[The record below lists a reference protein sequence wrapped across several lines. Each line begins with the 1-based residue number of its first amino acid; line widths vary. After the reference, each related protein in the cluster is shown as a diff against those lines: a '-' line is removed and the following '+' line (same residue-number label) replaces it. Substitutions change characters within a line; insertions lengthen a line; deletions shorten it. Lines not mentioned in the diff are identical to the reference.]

1 MKRKVI
7 VHPPCP
13 ECEQQ
18 MFASGGNWIQGV
30 ENSIEQ
36 RGTEGKCSGSNFGGP
51 GCPQGSRQYNLAKTF
66 RKMAA
71 ERKKALGGSTAP
83 MGTDIDKY
91 GKSRTNALQGF
102 VSNNARNAVMEDF
115 IVSGEIF
122 DYGGISGDMSV
133 YGYDPARAQLDPYI
147 KQMTAQSQNIQN
159 SLKGGL
165 NAWNTAGNIFTT
177 QEHLKFNEKFLT
189 PEQKAAIDRYKKD
202 PNTYDANKLIETSG
216 FAISPNQVS
225 FNRYGGVPKF
235 ALAGANTPAITP
247 TDSSYWQ
254 NLFMGQGESSYT
266 KPESK
271 TVERVGQKEIPK
283 ENLTTEERM
292 RRAWTDS
299 YNLSTGYETKVAAR
313 NQAKMDEEKQRRQ
326 SLLAEGE
333 AERRAEIAATY
344 IPGWDANIYFDDL
357 LRESR
362 ARTGQAPLPES
373 LNNESPYSSNKT
385 TYPSTTSTTTKTND
399 NTTKTNTT
407 KTNTTKTQT
416 ADARTAQDAMN
427 RKEGTASTAST
438 QPGTKTTTPLGNVS
452 DDEIAGQTTG
462 TGTSTVYNNP
472 QSYMS
477 SRSGYTTTRRA
488 LSPGNRIRSNYYQ
501 ETYSLPQ
508 GAYTPGTQQGQPGPS
523 PAVTQYGVVDPTT
536 GAVYANKPLEG
547 FQVFVPKARTT
558 AVNKEALEAEK
569 QAIDDNDQIYD
580 VVEDPTMI
588 AAYGGN
594 VPMFVDGGE
603 GVYETPWGQ
612 NEYAQYSETQ
622 ELDDDAKARR
632 YATTIGAKYDTAAM
646 IGNLINEP
654 NYRNAVANRTQA
666 QNVFTPMAGN
676 RGMNTFNP
684 IGVQAPNRQTPVQFA
699 GMARYGGSK
708 YKSGGAKKFK
718 EGGTYN
724 LSQAEINQ
732 ILAMGGEIE
741 YVD

>member
-30 ENSIEQ
+30 ENSIER

-51 GCPQGSRQYNLAKTF
+51 DCPQGSRQYNLAKTF

-115 IVSGEIF
+115 IVSGEMF

-165 NAWNTAGNIFTT
+165 NAWNTASNIFTT

-216 FAISPNQVS
+216 FAINPNQVS

-235 ALAGANTPAITP
+235 DLAGANTPAITP
-247 TDSSYWQ
+247 TNSSYWQ
-254 NLFMGQGESSYT
+254 NLSMGD
-266 KPESK
+266 P
-271 TVERVGQKEIPK
+271 KETAE
-283 ENLTTEERM
+283 ENLTMAERM
-292 RRAWTDS
+292 RRAWADS
-299 YNLSTGYETKVAAR
+299 YTLPVGHTVRVAAA
-313 NQAKMDEEKQRRQ
+313 NQAKMDEKEQRRQ
-326 SLLAEGE
+326 SLLAEDE

-344 IPGWDANIYFDDL
+344 PAGWDANIYFDDL

-373 LNNESPYSSNKT
+373 LNNESPYFSNKT
-385 TYPSTTSTTTKTND
+385 AYPSTTPTSTTTNTTTPTSTTPTTTKTN
-399 NTTKTNTT
+399 TKKTNTST
-407 KTNTTKTQT
+407 TQT
-416 ADARTAQDAMN
+416 ADARTAQAAMN
-427 RKEGTASTAST
+427 RQKGTASTAST

-462 TGTSTVYNNP
+462 TRTSTVYNNP

-477 SRSGYTTTRRA
+477 SRSGHTTTRRA

-569 QAIDDNDQIYD
+569 QAIADNDQIYD

-594 VPMFVDGGE
+594 VPMFVEGGE

-646 IGNLINEP
+646 VGNLINEP
-654 NYRNAVANRTQA
+654 NYRDAVANRTQA
-666 QNVFTPMAGN
+666 QNVFTPMVGN

-684 IGVQAPNRQTPVQFA
+684 IGVQAPNRQTPLQFA

>member
-51 GCPQGSRQYNLAKTF
+51 DCPQGSRQYNLAKTF
-66 RKMAA
+66 RKMDA

-159 SLKGGL
+159 TLKGGL
-165 NAWNTAGNIFTT
+165 NAWDTASNIFTT

-202 PNTYDANKLIETSG
+202 PNTYDANKLIETSR
-216 FAISPNQVS
+216 FAINPNQVS

-235 ALAGANTPAITP
+235 DLAGANTPATPP
-247 TDSSYWQ
+247 TDDSYWDR
-254 NLFMGQGESSYT
+254 LFTIEGNTYLKSGPGALARLGAANRARIYE
-266 KPESK
+266 
-271 TVERVGQKEIPK
+271 KE
-283 ENLTTEERM
+283 
-292 RRAWTDS
+292 
-299 YNLSTGYETKVAAR
+299 
-313 NQAKMDEEKQRRQ
+313 QRRQ
-326 SLLAEGE
+326 RLLAEGE
-333 AERRAEIAATY
+333 AERKAEIAAAYTS
-344 IPGWDANIYFDDL
+344 GWDPNVYLDDL

-385 TYPSTTSTTTKTND
+385 TYPSTGTTSTGTTS
-399 NTTKTNTT
+399 NTKKTNTST
-407 KTNTTKTQT
+407 TQT

-427 RKEGTASTAST
+427 RQKGTGSTAST

-523 PAVTQYGVVDPTT
+523 PAVTQYGVVDPTA

-569 QAIDDNDQIYD
+569 QAIADNDQIYD

-594 VPMFVDGGE
+594 VPMFVEGGE

-632 YATTIGAKYDTAAM
+632 YATTIGAKYDTAAI

>member
-30 ENSIEQ
+30 ENSIER

-51 GCPQGSRQYNLAKTF
+51 DCPQGSRQYNLAKTF

-159 SLKGGL
+159 TLKDGL
-165 NAWNTAGNIFTT
+165 NAWNTAGNILTT

-216 FAISPNQVS
+216 FAINPNQVS

-235 ALAGANTPAITP
+235 DLAGANTPATPP
-247 TDSSYWQ
+247 TDDSLWDR
-254 NLFMGQGESSYT
+254 LFTIEGNTYLKSGPGY
-266 KPESK
+266 
-271 TVERVGQKEIPK
+271 
-283 ENLTTEERM
+283 LA
-292 RRAWTDS
+292 RR
-299 YNLSTGYETKVAAR
+299 GAA
-313 NQAKMDEEKQRRQ
+313 NQARTHEKELRRQ
-326 SLLAEGE
+326 RLLAEGE

-344 IPGWDANIYFDDL
+344 MPGWDANAYVDEV
-357 LRESR
+357 LRASQE
-362 ARTGQAPLPES
+362 RTGRAQSAPYM
-373 LNNESPYSSNKT
+373 SPYNFGFNRNGYPSATSDATFPSETTVNT
-385 TYPSTTSTTTKTND
+385 TYPSTTTGTTT
-399 NTTKTNTT
+399 NTKKTNT
-407 KTNTTKTQT
+407 KKTQT
-416 ADARTAQDAMN
+416 ADARTAQAAMN
-427 RKEGTASTAST
+427 RQEGTGSTSST
-438 QPGTKTTTPLGNVS
+438 QPGTKTTMPVGNVS
-452 DDEIAGQTTG
+452 DDEVAGQTTG

-569 QAIDDNDQIYD
+569 QAIADNDQIYD
-580 VVEDPTMI
+580 VVEEPTMI

-632 YATTIGAKYDTAAM
+632 YATTIGAKYDTAAI

>member
-30 ENSIEQ
+30 ENSIEL

-51 GCPQGSRQYNLAKTF
+51 GCPQGSRQYNLAKRF

-159 SLKGGL
+159 TLKGGL
-165 NAWNTAGNIFTT
+165 NAWDTASNIFTT

-202 PNTYDANKLIETSG
+202 PNTYDANKLIETSR
-216 FAISPNQVS
+216 FAINPNQVS

-235 ALAGANTPAITP
+235 DLAGANTPATPP
-247 TDSSYWQ
+247 TDDSYWDR
-254 NLFMGQGESSYT
+254 LFTIEGNTYLKSGPGALARLGAANRARIYE
-266 KPESK
+266 
-271 TVERVGQKEIPK
+271 KE
-283 ENLTTEERM
+283 
-292 RRAWTDS
+292 
-299 YNLSTGYETKVAAR
+299 
-313 NQAKMDEEKQRRQ
+313 QRRQ
-326 SLLAEGE
+326 RLLAEGE
-333 AERRAEIAATY
+333 AERKAEIAATVT
-344 IPGWDANIYFDDL
+344 PGWDANIYFDDL
-357 LRESR
+357 LRASR

-385 TYPSTTSTTTKTND
+385 TYPSTTPTSTTTND

-416 ADARTAQDAMN
+416 ADARTVQDAMN
-427 RKEGTASTAST
+427 RQKGTASTAST

-477 SRSGYTTTRRA
+477 SRGGYTTTRRA

-523 PAVTQYGVVDPTT
+523 PAVTQYGVVDPTA

-547 FQVFVPKARTT
+547 FQVFVPKGRTT
-558 AVNKEALEAEK
+558 PVNKEALEAEK

-594 VPMFVDGGE
+594 VPMFVEGGE

-632 YATTIGAKYDTAAM
+632 YATTIGAKYDTAAI

>member
-7 VHPPCP
+7 VYPPCP

-30 ENSIEQ
+30 ENSIER

-51 GCPQGSRQYNLAKTF
+51 DCPQGSRQYNLAKTF

-159 SLKGGL
+159 TLKGGL
-165 NAWNTAGNIFTT
+165 NAWNTAGNILTT

-216 FAISPNQVS
+216 FAINPNQVS

-235 ALAGANTPAITP
+235 DLAGANTPAITP
-247 TDSSYWQ
+247 TNSSYWQ
-254 NLFMGQGESSYT
+254 NLSMGD
-266 KPESK
+266 
-271 TVERVGQKEIPK
+271 PK
-283 ENLTTEERM
+283 EKSEEKLTREERM
-292 RRAWTDS
+292 RAAWGDS
-299 YNLSTGYETKVAAR
+299 YRHSGPGYHLRVAAA
-313 NQAKMDEEKQRRQ
+313 NQAKMDEKEQRRQ

-362 ARTGQAPLPES
+362 ARTGQAQSPGYLPPDKLDFNRNGYPSATSDATFPSETTV
-373 LNNESPYSSNKT
+373 NT
-385 TYPSTTSTTTKTND
+385 TYPSTTTGTTT
-399 NTTKTNTT
+399 NTKKTNT
-407 KTNTTKTQT
+407 KKTQT
-416 ADARTAQDAMN
+416 ADARTAQAAMN
-427 RKEGTASTAST
+427 RQEGTGSTSST
-438 QPGTKTTTPLGNVS
+438 QPGTKTTMPVGNVS
-452 DDEIAGQTTG
+452 DDEVAGQTTG

-477 SRSGYTTTRRA
+477 NRSGYTTTRRA

-508 GAYTPGTQQGQPGPS
+508 GAYTPGTQQGQSGPS
-523 PAVTQYGVVDPTT
+523 PAVTQYGVVDPTA

-558 AVNKEALEAEK
+558 PVNKEALEAEK
-569 QAIDDNDQIYD
+569 QAIADNDQIYD
-580 VVEDPTMI
+580 VVEEPTMI

-632 YATTIGAKYDTAAM
+632 YATTIGAKYDTAAI